1 MRSRRGIGR
10 FGERE
15 AAARLVEMGY
25 RIREQ
30 GYRAVLGSVCIG
42 EIDLIADEGEY
53 LVFAEVKARS
63 DLSRGLPRE
72 AVGRAKQRKMT
83 RAAALYATALGEE
96 RPWRFDVI
104 EVILLPG
111 GSTEVHVLRD
121 AFQADERD
129 LQGLES

>member
-1 MRSRRGIGR
+1 MRSRQGVGR

-15 AAARLVEMGY
+15 AAAHLVEMGY

-30 GYRAVLGSVCIG
+30 GYRAVLGGVCIG
-42 EIDLIADEGEY
+42 EIDVIAEEGEY
-53 LVFAEVKARS
+53 LVFAEVKTRS
-63 DLSRGLPRE
+63 GLDRGLPRE
-72 AVGRAKQRKMT
+72 AIGRGKQRKMT
-83 RAAALYATALGEE
+83 RAAALYANALGEE

>member
-1 MRSRRGIGR
+1 
-10 FGERE
+10 
-15 AAARLVEMGY
+15 MGY

-30 GYRAVLGSVCIG
+30 GYRAVLGGVCVG
-42 EIDLIADEGEY
+42 EIDVIAEEGEY
-53 LVFAEVKARS
+53 LVFAEVKTRS
-63 DLSRGLPRE
+63 GLDRGLPRE
-72 AVGRAKQRKMT
+72 AIGRGKQRKMT
-83 RAAALYATALGEE
+83 RAAALYANALGEE